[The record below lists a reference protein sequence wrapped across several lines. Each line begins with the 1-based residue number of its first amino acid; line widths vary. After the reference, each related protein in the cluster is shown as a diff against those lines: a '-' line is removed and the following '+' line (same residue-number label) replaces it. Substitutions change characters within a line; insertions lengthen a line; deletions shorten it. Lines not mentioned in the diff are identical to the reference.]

1 MKEIKLNKLKE
12 KIYYDKCDNGLDIYM
27 WVNEKTNN
35 YYATLNVNY
44 GSMDTDFKLKN
55 EICHTENGI
64 APFYGFHT
72 VKLTSEIPV
81 KENDNFTVIMKKD
94 FVPIIDDSRMHYEK
108 QVHKYWILEYF
119 AKSYC

>member
-64 APFYGFHT
+64 AHFLEHVTFN
-72 VKLTSEIPV
+72 VD
-81 KENDNFTVIMKKD
+81 ENTYI
-94 FVPIIDDSRMHYEK
+94 EK
-108 QVHKYWILEYF
+108 QLVSKPFSNYRYKHMRVLPARYPRDDI
-119 AKSYC
+119 